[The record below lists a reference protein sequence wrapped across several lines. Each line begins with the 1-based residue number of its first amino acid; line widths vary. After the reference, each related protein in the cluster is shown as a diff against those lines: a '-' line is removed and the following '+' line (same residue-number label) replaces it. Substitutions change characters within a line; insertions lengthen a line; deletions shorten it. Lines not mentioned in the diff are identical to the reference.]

1 MMAAPKVARSSCD
14 RDMASPL
21 MLAINAHARAS
32 EAAIAVIS
40 LTFLTAWGQSGASG
54 CRTINHWQLEARKP
68 YGVRLFGVFALVLVG
83 FKFPFGERR
92 IGEFG
97 GKDLLAWPQRG
108 ALDSLDQGVERFGI
122 GGKLR
127 PPPSLIGNAPQPAAI
142 CHDLAARPVA
152 APCHYQAKIRPEPAR
167 EPLPPPKV
175 SVCAAR

>member
-1 MMAAPKVARSSCD
+1 
-14 RDMASPL
+14 
-21 MLAINAHARAS
+21 MLAINARAHARESA
-32 EAAIAVIS
+32 AAIPMIS
-40 LTFLTAWGQSGASG
+40 LTFLTTWGQSGASG
-54 CRTINHWQLEARKP
+54 CRTINHWQLGARKP
-68 YGVRLFGVFALVLVG
+68 YGVRLFGVFALVQVG

-142 CHDLAARPVA
+142 CHDLAARPVD